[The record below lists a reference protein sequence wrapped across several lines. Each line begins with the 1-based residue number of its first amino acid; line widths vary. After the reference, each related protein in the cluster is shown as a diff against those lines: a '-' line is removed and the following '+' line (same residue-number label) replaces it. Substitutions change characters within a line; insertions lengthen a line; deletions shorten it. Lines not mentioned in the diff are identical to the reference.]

1 MAQTVTQIA
10 IFKGTATNG
19 TVMTAI
25 AMKCGTVDA
34 PIIVKL
40 NAARTAAE
48 VHVGADMK
56 VDLTP
61 GGVSTIN
68 SGAVVARVISNGS
81 LSGSVVYV
89 LSGGVDEL
97 VLEVSTGTGGQ
108 LYSSTSLAAIF

>member
-25 AMKCGTVDA
+25 AMKCGTDA